1 MSTMLTDST
10 AQVFFPQAF
19 FWTFEI
25 YNQINVSNLVKDL
38 LHQERERERE
48 VRRQSVQGNLIQDP
62 LFLNK

>member
-1 MSTMLTDST
+1 MSTMLTDSA

-38 LHQERERERE
+38 LPPKERERK